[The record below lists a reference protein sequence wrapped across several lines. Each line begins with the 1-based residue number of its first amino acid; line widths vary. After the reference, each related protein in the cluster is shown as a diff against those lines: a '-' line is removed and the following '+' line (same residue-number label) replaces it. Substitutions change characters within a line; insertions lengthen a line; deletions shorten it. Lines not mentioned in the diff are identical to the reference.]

1 MHVCRVGS
9 TLEVMLSVCD
19 LIAVHYQTG
28 LKEDQFILR
37 LTLSAFGPEPAFKV
51 LRLARLNGPSVL
63 AFVSVF
69 QMAVIALG
77 NLHKVAIITNQV
89 NICTI

>member
-1 MHVCRVGS
+1 LFFNCIILFVHVCSVGS
-9 TLEVMLSVCD
+9 TLEVMLSVRD

-51 LRLARLNGPSVL
+51 LKWV
-63 AFVSVF
+63 
-69 QMAVIALG
+69 
-77 NLHKVAIITNQV
+77 
-89 NICTI
+89 

>member
-1 MHVCRVGS
+1 
-9 TLEVMLSVCD
+9 MLSVCD
-19 LIAVHYQTG
+19 LMVLHYQTG
-28 LKEDQFILR
+28 LKEDQFILK

-51 LRLARLNGPSVL
+51 LFGLAGLNGPSML
-63 AFVSVF
+63 AFVSEF
-69 QMAVIALG
+69 QIAVIALE